1 MASELI
7 VQTLKGPTS
16 GANANKILIP
26 SGQTLSAAGHVV
38 AVYKAFSNTMQT
50 ISSLSLTNITD
61 LSITMTPKDANNL
74 LVMQSVVA
82 VNLPH
87 VGSLTFLKDG
97 AKTVTTTG
105 TNDNEADTH
114 TTFYINTG
122 SGTILSQ
129 NLMHYETAGSTSSR
143 VYTVAGTAGWAG
155 STYSQVINN
164 RSGGDMGATSWF
176 LLMEIAQ

>member
-26 SGQTLSAAGHVV
+26 SGQTLNAAGHVV

-50 ISSLSLTNITD
+50 ITSTSLTNITD

-74 LVMQSVVA
+74 LVMQSVVTA
-82 VNLPH
+82 NYSYVN
-87 VGSLTFLKDG
+87 SLSILKDG
-97 AKTVTTTG
+97 AKTVTTTQ

-114 TTFYINTG
+114 VTYYNGAQTGYIG
-122 SGTILSQ
+122 AHPI
-129 NLMHYETAGSTSSR
+129 MHYETAGSTSSR
-143 VYTVAGTAGWAG
+143 TYTVAGTSGWSGG
-155 STYSQVINN
+155 SYSMIVNN
-164 RSGGDMGATSWF
+164 RNGSDMASTSWF